1 VVAGQIDLY
10 TGGKGGKTPMRK
22 LIPIS
27 DRVLSSKNKEQ
38 GMKRKSKR
46 TKGIEEARPFDGLSK
61 VNENAAAVD
70 IGATEIVACVSGGN
84 EVQLVKAFG
93 NYTVD
98 LRAIAEWF
106 REHQVRTVAMEST
119 GVYWIPLFE
128 ELERQGFECLLV
140 SSRSLRKVAGQKTDV
155 EDAQW
160 LQTLHSYGLLK
171 GSFRP
176 QGDLVALRTLLRH
189 RAQLIEHRA
198 PHILHIQKALLQMN
212 VQLTQAVT
220 DVMGMTGQKIIRS
233 IVAGE
238 RNARLLAGFRDPNCK
253 RSEEEIEKALTGTW
267 RAEHLYVLKQ
277 SLELYDFYT
286 GQIEACDEEISRQY
300 GMTRPACPDAL
311 SGDWG
316 SGELPAMPQK
326 KRNAHSKNAPK
337 DAREIRGHLY
347 RINGVDLSLVDGFG
361 VSLAQ
366 TVTMEAGSNVGE
378 KFPTDKHFCSWLGLA
393 PKHDI
398 TGGKVLSNRTLKTKN
413 RAGQAFR
420 MAAQSVKKADCPFG
434 AMYRRLRSR
443 LGPAQA
449 TVATAH
455 AIARVVYKML
465 KYKVEYDPLSVNE
478 YQKKYEEQQI
488 KYMQKRAAKLGYQL
502 VPA

>member
-1 VVAGQIDLY
+1 
-10 TGGKGGKTPMRK
+10 
-22 LIPIS
+22 
-27 DRVLSSKNKEQ
+27 
-38 GMKRKSKR
+38 MKKKKIKR
-46 TKGIEEARPFDGLSK
+46 TKGMEEARPFEGLSK
-61 VNENAAAVD
+61 VNRNAAGVD
-70 IGATEIVACVSGGN
+70 IGATEIMACVSGGD
-84 EVQLVKAFG
+84 EIQLVKSFG

-98 LRAIAEWF
+98 LQAICEWF
-106 REHQVRTVAMEST
+106 RKYRVKTVAMEST

-128 ELERQGFECLLV
+128 ELEQQGFESLLTPALHPQRGASV

-160 LQTLHSYGLLK
+160 IQTLHSYGLLK

-189 RAQLIEHRA
+189 RAQLVEHRA
-198 PHILHIQKALLQMN
+198 PHIQHMQKALLQMN
-212 VQLTQAVT
+212 IQLSQAVT
-220 DVMGMTGQKIIRS
+220 DVMGMTGQMIIRA
-233 IVAGE
+233 IVAG
-238 RNARLLAGFRDPNCK
+238 LRDPEELASLRDPGCK
-253 RSEEEIEKALTGTW
+253 HSEEEIAKALTGTW
-267 RAEHLYVLKQ
+267 REEHLYVLKQ

-286 GQIEACDEEISRQY
+286 EKIEACDEEISRQY
-300 GMTRPACPDAL
+300 GMTRP
-311 SGDWG
+311 DWV
-316 SGELPAMPQK
+316 SRELPVLPNK
-326 KRNAHSKNAPK
+326 KLHTHSKNAPK
-337 DAREIRGHLY
+337 DAKEIREHLY
-347 RINGVDLSLVDGFG
+347 RINEVDLSLVDGFG
-361 VSLAQ
+361 ISLAQ
-366 TVTMEAGSNVGE
+366 TVTMEVGSNIGE
-378 KFPTDKHFCSWLGLA
+378 KFPTEKHFSAWLGVA

-398 TGGKVLSNRTLKTKN
+398 TGGKVLSNHTLKTKN

-434 AMYRRLRSR
+434 VLYRRLRSR

-488 KYMQKRAAKLGYQL
+488 KYMKKRAAKFGYQL
-502 VPA
+502 IPS

>member
-1 VVAGQIDLY
+1 MVTGPIDLD

-22 LIPIS
+22 LIPMN
-27 DRVLSSKNKEQ
+27 DRVLSIEQKEQ
-38 GMKRKSKR
+38 KMKQKRKR
-46 TKGIEEARPFDGLSK
+46 TKGIEEAHPFEGLSK
-61 VNENAAAVD
+61 VNRNAGGVD
-70 IGATEIVACVSGGN
+70 IGSTEIVACVCVG
-84 EVQLVKAFG
+84 EETQMVKAFG

-98 LRAIAEWF
+98 LQAICEWF
-106 REHQVRTVAMEST
+106 RKYKVRKVAMEST

-128 ELERQGFECLLV
+128 ELERQGIECLLI

-160 LQTLHSYGLLK
+160 IQTLHSYGLLK

-176 QGDLVALRTLLRH
+176 EADLVGLRTLLRH
-189 RAQLIEHRA
+189 RAQLVEHRA
-198 PHILHIQKALLQMN
+198 PHIQHMQKALLQMN
-212 VQLTQAVT
+212 IQLSQAVT
-220 DVMGMTGQKIIRS
+220 DVMGMTGQKIIRA
-233 IVAGE
+233 IVAGIRKPE
-238 RNARLLAGFRDPNCK
+238 ELATLREAGCQH
-253 RSEEEIEKALTGTW
+253 SEEEIAKALTGTW
-267 RAEHLYVLKQ
+267 REEHLYVLKQ

-286 GQIEACDEEISRQY
+286 AKMEACDAEINRQY
-300 GMTRPACPDAL
+300 GMTRPE
-311 SGDWG
+311 WG
-316 SGELPAMPQK
+316 SGELPMVPEK
-326 KRNAHSKNAPK
+326 KRHAHSKNAPK
-337 DAREIRGHLY
+337 DAREIREHLY
-347 RINGVDLSLVDGFG
+347 RINGVDVSLVDGFG

-366 TVTMEAGSNVGE
+366 TVTMEVGSRVGE
-378 KFPTDKHFCSWLGLA
+378 KFPTEKHFCTWLGLA

-420 MAAQSVKKADCPFG
+420 MAAQAVKKADCPFG
-434 AMYRRLRSR
+434 VLYRRLRSR

-478 YQKKYEEQQI
+478 YQKKYEEQQV
-488 KYMQKRAAKLGYQL
+488 KYMRKRAAKFGYQL
-502 VPA
+502 IPA

>member
-1 VVAGQIDLY
+1 
-10 TGGKGGKTPMRK
+10 
-22 LIPIS
+22 
-27 DRVLSSKNKEQ
+27 
-38 GMKRKSKR
+38 MKRKNKR
-46 TKGIEEARPFDGLSK
+46 TKGMEEARPFEGMSK
-61 VNENAAAVD
+61 VNRNAAGVD
-70 IGATEIVACVSGGN
+70 IGATEMVACVSGGE

-98 LRAIAEWF
+98 LQSMAKWF
-106 REHQVRTVAMEST
+106 QEHKIKTVAMEST

-128 ELERQGFECLLV
+128 ELERQGFECLLI

-160 LQTLHSYGLLK
+160 IQTLHSYGLLK

-176 QGDLVALRTLLRH
+176 QSDLVALRTLLRH
-189 RAQLIEHRA
+189 RSQLVEHRS
-198 PHILHIQKALLQMN
+198 PHIQHMQKALLQMN
-212 VQLTQAVT
+212 VQLSQAVT
-220 DVMGMTGQKIIRS
+220 DVTGRTGQKIIRA
-233 IVAGE
+233 IVAGI
-238 RNARLLAGFRDPNCK
+238 RDPEQLATLRDPGCK
-253 RSEEEIEKALTGTW
+253 HSEEEIEKALTGTW
-267 RAEHLYVLKQ
+267 REEHLYILKQ

-286 GQIEACDEEISRQY
+286 EKVEACDEEISRRY
-300 GMTRPACPDAL
+300 GMTRPEWE
-311 SGDWG
+311 GR
-316 SGELPAMPQK
+316 ELPTIPDK
-326 KRNAHSKNAPK
+326 KRNSHSKNAPK
-337 DAREIRGHLY
+337 DAREIREHLY
-347 RINGVDLSLVDGFG
+347 RINGVDLSLVDGMG

-366 TVTMEAGSNVGE
+366 SVTMEVGSNVGE
-378 KFPTDKHFCSWLGLA
+378 KFPSEKHFCAWLGLA

-398 TGGKVLSNRTLKTKN
+398 TGGKVLSNRTLKTRN

-420 MAAQSVKKADCPFG
+420 LAANSVKKADCPFG
-434 AMYRRLRSR
+434 VMYRRLRSR

-478 YQKKYEEQQI
+478 YQKQYDQQQV
-488 KYMQKRAAKLGYQL
+488 KYMRKRAAKLGYQL

>member
-1 VVAGQIDLY
+1 
-10 TGGKGGKTPMRK
+10 MRK
-22 LIPIS
+22 
-27 DRVLSSKNKEQ
+27 K
-38 GMKRKSKR
+38 GKR
-46 TKGIEEARPFDGLSK
+46 TRGIEEARPFEGLSK
-61 VNENAAAVD
+61 VNENAAGVD
-70 IGATEIVACVSGGN
+70 IGATEIVACVPEREG
-84 EVQLVKAFG
+84 VQLVKAFG

-98 LRAIAEWF
+98 LQAICQWF
-106 REHQVRTVAMEST
+106 REHGVRTVAMEST

-128 ELERQGFECLLV
+128 ELERQGFECLLI

-160 LQTLHSYGLLK
+160 IQTLHSYGLLK

-189 RAQLIEHRA
+189 RAQLLEHRA

-212 VQLTQAVT
+212 IQLTQAVT
-220 DVMGMTGQKIIRS
+220 DVMGVTGQKIIRA
-233 IVAGE
+233 IVAG
-238 RNARLLAGFRDPNCK
+238 LRDPGQLASLREPSCK
-253 RSEEEIEKALTGTW
+253 HSKEEIAKALTGTW
-267 RAEHLYVLKQ
+267 REEHLYVLKQ

-286 GQIEACDEEISRQY
+286 EKVEGCDEEVSRRY
-300 GMTRPACPDAL
+300 GMVRP
-311 SGDWG
+311 DWS
-316 SGELPAMPQK
+316 SGELPVMPGK
-326 KRNAHSKNAPK
+326 KLHTHSKNAPK
-337 DAREIRGHLY
+337 EAKEIREHLY
-347 RINGVDLSLVDGFG
+347 RINGVDLSLVDGMG

-366 TVTMEAGSNVGE
+366 TVTMEVGSNVGE
-378 KFPTDKHFCSWLGLA
+378 KFPTEKHFSAWLGLA

-420 MAAQSVKKADCPFG
+420 LAAQSVKKADCPFG
-434 AMYRRLRSR
+434 ALYRRLKAR

-455 AIARVVYKML
+455 AMARVVYKML

-478 YQKKYEEQQI
+478 YQKQYEARQV
-488 KYMQKRAAKLGYQL
+488 KYMKKKAAKLGYQL

>member
-1 VVAGQIDLY
+1 
-10 TGGKGGKTPMRK
+10 
-22 LIPIS
+22 
-27 DRVLSSKNKEQ
+27 
-38 GMKRKSKR
+38 MKKKRRKR
-46 TKGIEEARPFDGLSK
+46 TKGQEEARPFEGLSK
-61 VNENAAAVD
+61 VNQNAAGVD
-70 IGATEIVACVSGGN
+70 IGATEIVACVAGGD

-98 LRAIAEWF
+98 LQAIGKWF
-106 REHQVRTVAMEST
+106 RTHGVETVAMEST

-128 ELERQGFECLLV
+128 ELERQGFECLLI

-160 LQTLHSYGLLK
+160 IQTLHSYGLLK

-189 RAQLIEHRA
+189 RAQLVEHRA
-198 PHILHIQKALLQMN
+198 PHIQHMQKALLQMN
-212 VQLTQAVT
+212 IQLSQAVT
-220 DVMGMTGQKIIRS
+220 DVTGVTGQKIIRA
-233 IVAGE
+233 IVAGLRKPE
-238 RNARLLAGFRDPNCK
+238 ELATLRDPGCK
-253 RSEEEIEKALTGTW
+253 HSEEEIAKALTGTW
-267 RAEHLYVLKQ
+267 REEHLYVLKQ

-286 GQIEACDEEISRQY
+286 EKIEACDAEISRQY
-300 GMTRPACPDAL
+300 GMTRL
-311 SGDWG
+311 HWV
-316 SGELPAMPQK
+316 SGELPVVPDK
-326 KRNAHSKNAPK
+326 KRHAHSKNAPK
-337 DAREIRGHLY
+337 EAREIREHLY
-347 RINGVDLSLVDGFG
+347 RINGVDVSLVDGFG

-366 TVTMEAGSNVGE
+366 TVTMEVGSNVGE
-378 KFPTDKHFCSWLGLA
+378 KFPTEKHFSSWLGLA

-398 TGGKVLSNRTLKTKN
+398 SGGKVLNNKTLKTKN

-420 MAAQSVKKADCPFG
+420 MAANSVKKADCPFG
-434 AMYRRLRSR
+434 VLYRRLRSR

-478 YQKKYEEQQI
+478 YQKKYEEQQV
-488 KYMQKRAAKLGYQL
+488 KYMRKRAAKFGYQL